1 MTDNEP
7 NPYQECRMD
16 YRLRL
21 EYMMTNDY
29 KQLDLLYSL
38 FDKVNDNYE
47 NGKIDLL
54 QTIDSNLMISRE
66 INTIHDRIRK
76 RLHL

>member
-1 MTDNEP
+1 MEAKEP
-7 NPYQECRMD
+7 NPYQECKMD

-21 EYMMTNDY
+21 EYLMTNDY

-38 FDKVNDNYE
+38 FNKVNDDYE

-54 QTIDSNLMISRE
+54 QTIDKTLMISRE
-66 INTIHDRIRK
+66 INIIHDRIRK